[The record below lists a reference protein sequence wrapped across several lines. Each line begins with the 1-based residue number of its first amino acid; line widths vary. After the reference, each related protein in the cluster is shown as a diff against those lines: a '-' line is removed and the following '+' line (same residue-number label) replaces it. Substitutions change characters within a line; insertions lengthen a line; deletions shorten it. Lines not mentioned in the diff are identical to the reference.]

1 MRKSQLTNSK
11 GARLYCNLVMPT
23 QYFFK
28 TTLWLIVG
36 HINNISVNRSDF
48 VIYFKH
54 NSLLLIFVFL
64 KSDIDLQVHSF
75 IFTLLTYGQTPSYTV
90 LAKNLL
96 TPLSYKME
104 CFSLPLAPKLLL
116 CNMTQRLVFSSTC
129 TVISKYLAVTQ
140 ESPPFHF
147 VT

>member
-1 MRKSQLTNSK
+1 MCKSQLTDSK
-11 GARLYCNLVMPT
+11 GARQNCHLGMPT

-36 HINNISVNRSDF
+36 HINNISINRSDF

-54 NSLLLIFVFL
+54 KSLLLIFIFL
-64 KSDIDLQVHSF
+64 RSDIDLQVHSF
-75 IFTLLTYGQTPSYTV
+75 IFTLLTYRQTPSYTV

-96 TPLSYKME
+96 IPLPYKTE

-116 CNMTQRLVFSSTC
+116 CNMTQRLVFPSTC
-129 TVISKYLAVTQ
+129 TIISKYLAVTQ
-140 ESPPFHF
+140 ESPTFHF